1 MEQGAQELGV
11 SQADIHR
18 GGLYSARH
26 PPVALPARAA
36 RTARAR
42 PQAHPGDGAVA
53 RALRLAE
60 RVLYVG
66 PELRAT
72 ASALG
77 RRRHHARQRLHV
89 HRQPPAP
96 HPQQRRAGAQQRL
109 SPLAAGEEEQ
119 RYMPSGELP
128 A

>member
-1 MEQGAQELGV
+1 MEQRAQKLGV

-18 GGLYSARH
+18 RGLHSAWH

-36 RTARAR
+36 RAARAPRAR
-42 PQAHPGDGAVA
+42 PQAHTGDGAVA

-60 RVLYVG
+60 RVLHVG

-96 HPQQRRAGAQQRL
+96 HPQQWRARAQQRL
-109 SPLAAGEEEQ
+109 SPLAAGEKEQ
-119 RYMPSGELP
+119 CYMPS
-128 A
+128 